1 MNICSQKKEITDARA
16 AKRDLRTPK
25 DHPPTEPPAQDLTG
39 LICWWCV
46 HALPQKPCIH
56 LPIRYD
62 DKRKIFSTIGNF
74 CSWACAK
81 AYALDMGTSRSG
93 EIQMFLATMRMQS
106 MGKFTPLWPAP
117 KRQALKCFGGTM
129 DIDEFRS
136 FGGKVEPPQLFYP
149 FERMYIAAVSN
160 GQAEAPVTSGQISA
174 SGGARRMAAIENAT
188 AETDTLKLKRTKPL
202 ARTTSKLES
211 ALGIKRKVKE

>member
-1 MNICSQKKEITDARA
+1 MNICSQKKEITDVRVARREIRVV
-16 AKRDLRTPK
+16 KE
-25 DHPPTEPPAQDLTG
+25 HPPTEPPEQDLTG

-46 HALPQKPCIH
+46 HALPPKPCVH

-106 MGKFTPLWPAP
+106 MGKFTSLWPAP
-117 KRQALKCFGGTM
+117 KRQALKCFG
-129 DIDEFRS
+129 
-136 FGGKVEPPQLFYP
+136 EPWIL
-149 FERMYIAAVSN
+149 
-160 GQAEAPVTSGQISA
+160 TS
-174 SGGARRMAAIENAT
+174 
-188 AETDTLKLKRTKPL
+188 
-202 ARTTSKLES
+202 S
-211 ALGIKRKVKE
+211 ALLVARWSLPNSFTHSKGCIYPRSVMHTQRRQPPLDRFQHRVELGEWQPSKTPRPRPTH